1 MKPIRGRWMAGP
13 HDGRRGEASAYRAGN
28 LVSRADDGQ
37 TLIGTAADFV
47 SEEGDSGDVLLGKLV
62 LAPRVSAVF
71 EGCVREC
78 LLNAHFC
85 SLYGRQETRDFEGES
100 LYIINDGSGAV
111 GALRFQSGDVMGAIS
126 SYEHFRNF
134 GVDALIGEVPERQ
147 RGVLTDLCHLPLVSA
162 PTKLTAIFW
171 TESSLAYGGEPWHQT
186 YKYGGEVLVRELM
199 STEERRN
206 EAVTEEEVPPH
217 VFELVVG
224 IVQRIS
230 GMRLPSLDAVEL
242 ETLVPS
248 TSPFARE
255 GLETVAA
262 FPRRTVQLGP

>member
-111 GALRFQSGDVMGAIS
+111 GALRFQSGDVMGGDQQLRTLS
-126 SYEHFRNF
+126 
-134 GVDALIGEVPERQ
+134 
-147 RGVLTDLCHLPLVSA
+147 
-162 PTKLTAIFW
+162 KLW
-171 TESSLAYGGEPWHQT
+171 
-186 YKYGGEVLVRELM
+186 R
-199 STEERRN
+199 
-206 EAVTEEEVPPH
+206 
-217 VFELVVG
+217 
-224 IVQRIS
+224 
-230 GMRLPSLDAVEL
+230 
-242 ETLVPS
+242 
-248 TSPFARE
+248 
-255 GLETVAA
+255 
-262 FPRRTVQLGP
+262 